1 MAVSQQKPVRVV
13 VAMDFSD
20 DILTQLRAVSP
31 RLQIERHHPTT
42 PENAWAEAE
51 IVYAT
56 VRFPDPTQAPR
67 LRWIQMHS
75 AGIDQLVKHPLYKA
89 EDVDITTASGVHA
102 VQMSEYSLMMMMAF
116 AYQLPL
122 ALDYQKKIEWPEKAH
137 KIFVPHELRGQ
148 TLGIVGYG
156 AIGRELA
163 RQANALGMTVLA
175 SKRDVKNPADNE
187 GYVESGTGDPT
198 GSIPAR
204 LYPPEALASMVAEC
218 DFVVVTLP
226 MTEANRHVI
235 NEAVLQAMKKSA
247 VLINI
252 GRGGV
257 IDEPALI
264 SVLAS
269 KKIAGAALDVFE
281 EEPLPATSP
290 LWNLDNVILTPHI
303 AGNSARYHEKAAALF
318 AENLQRYLEK
328 SPLLNK
334 VERKRGY

>member
-20 DILTQLRAVSP
+20 EILAQLRAISP
-31 RLQIERHHPTT
+31 RLQIERHHPNV
-42 PENAWAEAE
+42 PDSAWAEAE
-51 IVYAT
+51 VIYAT
-56 VRFPDPTQAPR
+56 TRFPDPAQAPR
-67 LRWIQMHS
+67 LRWIQTHS
-75 AGIDQLVKHPLYKA
+75 AGIDHVAKQPIYKA

-102 VQMSEYSLMMMMAF
+102 VQMSEFSLMMMLAF
-116 AYQLPL
+116 SYQLPL
-122 ALDYQKKIEWPEKAH
+122 ALEYQKKIEWPEKAH
-137 KIFVPHELRGQ
+137 KIFVPRELRGQ
-148 TLGIVGYG
+148 TLGIIGYG
-156 AIGRELA
+156 TIGRELA

-175 SKRDVKNPADNE
+175 SKRDVKNPADTD
-187 GYVESGTGDPT
+187 GYSEAGTGDPS

-218 DFVVVTLP
+218 DFLVSTLP
-226 MTEANRHVI
+226 MTEANRHIISESVI
-235 NEAVLQAMKKSA
+235 NAMKKTA
-247 VLINI
+247 VLVNV

-257 IDEPALI
+257 IDEAALI
-264 SVLAS
+264 SALAA

-281 EEPLPATSP
+281 EEPLPPTSP

-303 AGNSARYHEKAAALF
+303 SGNSVRYHEKAAALF

-328 SPLLNK
+328 RPLLNK